1 MLCTFSSGFFLLREL
16 EMQQQK
22 RSGQRLRELFSFSML
37 VCFYCK
43 TDLSCFIVMKFK
55 PGLEVPIFSGNSCAV
70 GVPWSGGTFFEA
82 TCCLLKEN

>member
-70 GVPWSGGTFFEA
+70 GVP
-82 TCCLLKEN
+82 